1 MKHLASRCLPLAV
14 LLLTQLPAQTAPSV
28 APEQEKTATTPATTD
43 DTTLVL
49 SPFVVNSSKDQ
60 GYRASNSIS
69 GSRFDTPIK
78 DLPFALNAF
87 TNEFIQ
93 DQHASGLYDIVKYSP
108 GVTFVGGGFDDGN
121 SHFSIRGFDSG
132 SQPLRN
138 GFTGPQV
145 VDPSLV
151 ERVEVMKGPSS
162 FLYGQLS
169 PGGIVNVI
177 TKRPLN
183 YNQNTL
189 TLSAGSYDY
198 YTANLDSTGPVP
210 GVKGLTYRLG
220 LTTGQD
226 SHYYD
231 AYDANRWAFGS
242 SLAWQINKTGQLVF
256 SYEKLDKKEGP
267 LLNPLPT
274 TYDSRL
280 PAGQQYGLFYAGLP
294 RTFNL
299 SSNANYRRSKSD
311 NWVAEYNQGL
321 GEHWNARAVVASSS
335 RDIEYYNNARFI
347 VGYGVFTTTAIPAT
361 STLPAIQ
368 PENALMRRPNKGHY
382 WGDTHSYNFEAIGKY
397 QLGIVSAKI
406 LLGAQSDDQNSDNQK
421 FRAASADYPRAWDLS
436 NPATWNRN
444 ETVPNMPTIS
454 YWHDDVTINS
464 YWTGLTLGFFD
475 DRLLALSG
483 FRHTSTKTV
492 STNMLTAEE
501 MPAYISSANTPQAGL
516 LYKLTPEVSAY
527 VAYSKSFVPN
537 SADLY
542 DADENYIGPAK
553 DPIGEGYDVGLK
565 AAYLDGKLSGTI
577 SAYQIRNNNLIQSIA
592 AFNSAGELAF
602 KTVQTGMTQSRGVE
616 FDVVISPIPNWQTY
630 LAYSHQNAIYYKNPE
645 DTSLEGVPLL
655 GSVRDMG
662 SVWSKY
668 RFISGA
674 LKHAYVAGGMTWQ
687 GFQKA
692 TDQNHSLY
700 FRPYSLFDLTL
711 GYTTKV
717 YGRDTE
723 LSLSVK
729 NLTDKDYTPS
739 INTRGDPRM
748 VILTVTTHL

>member
-1 MKHLASRCLPLAV
+1 MKHLANRCLPLAV
-14 LLLTQLPAQTAPSV
+14 LLLTQLPAQTVP
-28 APEQEKTATTPATTD
+28 PATTD
-43 DTTLVL
+43 KEAASNTTAKTDDTLVL
-49 SPFVVNSSKDQ
+49 SPFIVSSSKDQ

-121 SHFSIRGFDSG
+121 SHFTIRGFDAG

-145 VDPSLV
+145 VDPTMV

-189 TLSAGSYDY
+189 MLSGGSYDY
-198 YTANLDSTGPVP
+198 FVANLDSTGPIA
-210 GVKGLTYRLG
+210 KGLDYRLG

-231 AYDANRWAFGS
+231 AYDANRWAASG
-242 SLAWQINKTGQLVF
+242 SLAWQINKTGQLMV
-256 SYEKLDKKEGP
+256 SYEKFDKDESP

-274 TYDSRL
+274 VYDSRL
-280 PAGQQYGLFYAGLP
+280 PDGSKNGLFYPGLP
-294 RTFNL
+294 RTFNV
-299 SSNANYRRSKSD
+299 SSNANYRRTKSS
-311 NWVAEYNQGL
+311 NLVAEYSQGL
-321 GEHWNARAVVASSS
+321 GEHWNVRAVFASSS
-335 RDIEYYNNARFI
+335 RDIAYYNNARFI
-347 VGYGVFTTTAIPAT
+347 VGYGVFTTTPVPAT
-361 STLPAIQ
+361 ASLPAIS
-368 PENALMRRPNKGHY
+368 PENALMRRPNTGHY
-382 WGDTHSYNFEAIGKY
+382 WGDTHTYNVEAIGKY
-397 QLGIVSAKI
+397 QLGSVSAKI
-406 LLGAQSDDQNSDNQK
+406 LFGAQNEDQNSDNEK
-421 FRAASADYPRAWDLS
+421 RRAATADYPRAWDLS
-436 NPATWNRN
+436 NPATWNYN
-444 ETVPNMPTIS
+444 EPVPNMPVIS
-454 YWHDDVTINS
+454 FWHDDVTIKS
-464 YWTGLTLGFFD
+464 YWAGLTLGFFE
-475 DRLLALSG
+475 DRLLALTG
-483 FRHTSTKTV
+483 IRHTETETV
-492 STNMLTAEE
+492 STSRLTGDVI
-501 MPAYISSANTPQAGL
+501 PAYVSSANTPQAGV
-516 LYKLTPEVSAY
+516 LYKITPEISAY
-527 VAYSKSFVPN
+527 AAYSKSFVPN

-553 DPIGEGYDVGLK
+553 DPIGEGFDIGVK

-602 KTVQTGMTQSRGVE
+602 RSVQTGMTQSRGVE

-630 LAYSHQNAIYYKNPE
+630 LAYSHQNAIYYRNPE
-645 DTSLEGVPLL
+645 NTALEGVPLL

-662 SVWSKY
+662 SVWTKY
-668 RFISGA
+668 FFTAGP

-692 TDQNHSLY
+692 SDQNNALY
-700 FRPYSLFDLTL
+700 FRPYALFDLTL
-711 GYTTKV
+711 GYSTKIT
-717 YGRDTE
+717 GRNTE
-723 LSLSVK
+723 FALSVK
-729 NLTDKDYTPS
+729 NIANKAYTPS
-739 INTRGDPRM
+739 VNTRGDPRM
-748 VILTVTTHL
+748 VVLTVTTHL